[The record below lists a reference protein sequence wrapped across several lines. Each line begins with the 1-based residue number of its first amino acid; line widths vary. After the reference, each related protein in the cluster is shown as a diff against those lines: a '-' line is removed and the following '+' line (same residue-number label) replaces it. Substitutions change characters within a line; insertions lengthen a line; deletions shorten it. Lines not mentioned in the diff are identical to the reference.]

1 MKIAVAVIG
10 VSMLANT
17 GFAQVKSKT
26 PAQSSAEAIEEAPS
40 EQGME
45 DDEDATEPATQD
57 QSSKASGIG
66 LDGKSQRKKKST
78 VEETTPKYKSEDL
91 DEAADDILNESFSQP
106 GYDQDTGHTG
116 KTKSGN
122 ANVAV
127 PEVSAPLPGVKLEK
141 KPVYNKEEAA
151 KAEKVV
157 ITDKQVI
164 LKIQKAL
171 VKHGAKLNPDG
182 VMGAS
187 TIDALKEFQDNNDLK
202 PDGNP
207 TPATLTK
214 LGIIYIG
221 K

>member
-1 MKIAVAVIG
+1 MKITVAVIG

-17 GFAQVKSKT
+17 SFAQTKSKT
-26 PAQSSAEAIEEAPS
+26 PAQSSAEATSEAPS

-45 DDEDATEPATQD
+45 DDEDATEPATPD

-66 LDGKSQRKKKST
+66 LDGNTQRKKKGT
-78 VEETTPKYKSEDL
+78 VEETNPKYKSEDL

-106 GYDQDTGHTG
+106 GYDQDTGHTDKN
-116 KTKSGN
+116 KTGT
-122 ANVAV
+122 ADVAV
-127 PEVSAPLPGVKLEK
+127 PAVTAPLPSVKLEK
-141 KPVYNKEEAA
+141 KPAYNKEDAA

-157 ITDKQVI
+157 IKDKQVI
-164 LKIQKAL
+164 FKIQKAL
-171 VKHGAKLNPDG
+171 VKHGAKLTPDG
-182 VMGAS
+182 ILGAA
-187 TIDALKEFQDNNDLK
+187 TVEALKEFQDINDLK

>member
-1 MKIAVAVIG
+1 MKIAVAIIG

-26 PAQSSAEAIEEAPS
+26 PAQSSAEATEEAPS

-45 DDEDATEPATQD
+45 DDEEATEPATPD

-66 LDGKSQRKKKST
+66 LDASNQRKKKGA
-78 VEETTPKYKSEDL
+78 VEETGSKYKSEDL
-91 DEAADDILNESFSQP
+91 DEAADDILNDSFSQP

-116 KTKSGN
+116 KNKTGN
-122 ANVAV
+122 ANVAI
-127 PEVSAPLPGVKLEK
+127 PEVTAPLPGVKLEK
-141 KPVYNKEEAA
+141 KPVYNQEEAA

-157 ITDKQVI
+157 IKDKQVI
-164 LKIQKAL
+164 TKIQKAL
-171 VKHGAKLNPDG
+171 VKHGAKLTPDG
-182 VMGAS
+182 VMGK
-187 TIDALKEFQDNNDLK
+187 TTVDALKEFQDNNELK